1 MSDRELKE
9 LIASLAQEHKKT
21 ELAQQKTELAQQKT
35 QAALESL
42 AQEHKKTEAAQQKTE
57 LAQQKTELAQQKT
70 ELAQQK
76 TQAALL
82 SFQENMEA
90 GMRELRKELSGV
102 GRTQGEIAED
112 LFRRNLMKTLAYRGI
127 LLDRLEHNW
136 RLPETEFDLI
146 GINGEQIVLV
156 EVKSRLNS
164 RDIERLIDKQIPIF
178 RKRFDE
184 FRGHKLIGSVAS
196 LAMSKRLER
205 QAQEEGLFV
214 FTQTEDGGAS
224 LLNPENFK
232 PRFF

>member
-35 QAALESL
+35 ELAQQKTQAALESL
-42 AQEHKKTEAAQQKTE
+42 AQEHKKTEA
-57 LAQQKTELAQQKT
+57 AQQKT

>member
-42 AQEHKKTEAAQQKTE
+42 AQEHKKTEA
-57 LAQQKTELAQQKT
+57 AQQKTELAQQKT